1 MNKKVCL
8 IIVISFLAGVL
19 LSGSVF
25 LIFNHNNDNKVS
37 NNNVNNNEVNNNNEE
52 EDNNKEDNNIDINDG
67 EDYEKLANGYYEIAK
82 NDYTYIKED
91 GNNLVDA
98 MTNQV
103 IYDANKKY
111 AKTKLDN
118 LNFLNDLTVDNPDL
132 HEYLK
137 YFFWFF
143 REESKTSF
151 SKEDMS
157 IILSFA
163 ADMTYTPRDSE
174 YIKNL
179 AKRYFNV
186 DNFEMIPGTYTALFS
201 KYQLE
206 KYTIMKKNGYYVMGG
221 LEPGE
226 IDLKYTAYMTDV
238 KVNGNKVTVYYD
250 YATNGVV
257 GTGCYIDD
265 LTQEIKEECRI
276 GTYRL
281 EITMD
286 KDKQIFAV
294 DKMIYTKAK

>member
-8 IIVISFLAGVL
+8 IIAISFLVGVL
-19 LSGSVF
+19 LTSSVF
-25 LIFNHNNDNKVS
+25 LIFNHNNDNKIS
-37 NNNVNNNEVNNNNEE
+37 NNNINNNEVDKNNGNNNNEE
-52 EDNNKEDNNIDINDG
+52 DNNLEITDG

-98 MTNQV
+98 MTNRV

-118 LNFLNDLTVDNPDL
+118 LDFLNDLTVDNSDL

-143 REESKTSF
+143 REETKTSF

-163 ADMTYTPRDSE
+163 ADMTDTPRDSE

-226 IDLKYTAYMTDV
+226 IDLKYTAHMTDV

-265 LTQEIKEECRI
+265 LTQEIKDECRI
-276 GTYRL
+276 GTYEL
-281 EITMD
+281 ELTMD
-286 KDKQIFAV
+286 KDKQIFAI
-294 DKMIYTKAK
+294 DKMIYTKVK